1 MAGRFLF
8 FLNLLL
14 ALVLGFAIGAGIGWI
29 NGQKELPAAAVRTVS
44 VVE

>member
-1 MAGRFLF
+1 MLPMSRFLF
-8 FLNLLL
+8 FFNLLL

-29 NGQKELPAAAVRTVS
+29 NGQKDSRPP

>member
-1 MAGRFLF
+1 MLSMNRFLF

-14 ALVLGFAIGAGIGWI
+14 ALALGFSIGAGIGWI
-29 NGQKELPAAAVRTVS
+29 NGQKDSPPP